1 MEKVSNYEIMRQNAG
16 RAFLSFDHGKI
27 AEKLGLKYQDG
38 RLYIKLFDRDY
49 TVDCSTGAVLY
60 NGSDA
65 GYDEAMVVYDILCDS
80 KENARTAGEYTLLH
94 QLSQVQSAKQYYAG
108 QGMFLPY
115 EKKFDKRVGELENIC
130 LGMGGEKYGKGDMSV
145 RIPMFRD
152 RRDAEHTE
160 DLSIVISFWES
171 DEDFPAQL
179 QLFTDKNL
187 LQYIHYETAWY
198 MFSYLLTRIAASFDN
213 DVSLL

>member
-80 KENARTAGEYTLLH
+80 KENARPAGEYTLLH

-108 QGMFLPY
+108 QGMF
-115 EKKFDKRVGELENIC
+115 
-130 LGMGGEKYGKGDMSV
+130 
-145 RIPMFRD
+145 
-152 RRDAEHTE
+152 
-160 DLSIVISFWES
+160 
-171 DEDFPAQL
+171 
-179 QLFTDKNL
+179 
-187 LQYIHYETAWY
+187 
-198 MFSYLLTRIAASFDN
+198 
-213 DVSLL
+213 

>member
-1 MEKVSNYEIMRQNAG
+1 MEKISNYEIMRQNAG
-16 RAFLSFDHGKI
+16 KAFLTFDHGRI
-27 AEKLGLKYQDG
+27 ARKLGLKFQDG

-49 TVDCSTGAVLY
+49 TVDCSTGDVFY
-60 NGSDA
+60 NGIAA

-80 KENARTAGEYTLLH
+80 KENALPAGEYTLLQ
-94 QLSQVQSAKQYYAG
+94 QLAPVQSAMQYFAG
-108 QGMFLPY
+108 QGMFARY
-115 EKKFDKRVGELENIC
+115 EKQFDKRTEELEMIC
-130 LGMGGEKYGKGDMSV
+130 LGMSGEKYGKGDMSV

-198 MFSYLLTRIAASFDN
+198 MFSYLLTRIAASFDKN
-213 DVSLL
+213 VSLL